1 MLLLRKVLL
10 AWPVSAQFFIFI
22 DQKINLSRESLL
34 KLNIDQ
40 FWSPAGFSVQLY
52 IIVVLVCFTT
62 NVVPVNSLTIVR
74 CTLAKLFFA
83 FICFLN
89 KIKSIDCFL
98 LIDKILPHVQS
109 FAQVTDYCETSQM
122 FLYDHVNHNRQKENI
137 MWWCWK
143 GVRR

>member
-1 MLLLRKVLL
+1 M
-10 AWPVSAQFFIFI
+10 FI
-22 DQKINLSRESLL
+22 DQKINLSRESLV

-40 FWSPAGFSVQLY
+40 FWSPADFSVQLY
-52 IIVVLVCFTT
+52 NIVFLFCFSTK
-62 NVVPVNSLTIVR
+62 VVSMNSLTIGR

-89 KIKSIDCFL
+89 KIKLIDYFL

-109 FAQVTDYCETSQM
+109 FAQVTDCCETSQM

-137 MWWCWK
+137 VWWSWK
-143 GVRR
+143 GVHC